1 MAAEAPLRTLI
12 ADDEPLAIEVLR
24 MICATLPEVEII
36 GAASDGEMALRM
48 IETLTPDLVLLDVA
62 MPALDGV
69 TVARILETQPCPPAV
84 VFCTAYQDYALTAF
98 EVAAA
103 DYLLKPVEPERLKRA
118 IERARTRRER
128 PARQSGFPWLEE
140 LWAPHR
146 SEMVRIRVDEIERIE
161 AARDYMR
168 LHVGERSFLLYQ
180 TLSGLERRLDP
191 ARFIRLH
198 RSTIVHKDAI
208 LGLRHEGL
216 GLWVAKL
223 RGGSEVRIARP
234 YVAAAKA
241 MTGISAK

>member
-1 MAAEAPLRTLI
+1 MVAEAPLRTLI
-12 ADDEPLAIEVLR
+12 VDDEPLAIDVLR
-24 MICATLPEVEII
+24 MLCAPLPDVEIV
-36 GAASDGEMALRM
+36 GTATDGEAALRL
-48 IETLTPDLVLLDVA
+48 IDRLTPDLVLLDVA

-69 TVARILETQPCPPAV
+69 AVARILETKACPPAV
-84 VFCTAYQDYALTAF
+84 VFCTAYQEYALTAF

-103 DYLLKPVEPERLKRA
+103 DYLLKPVEPDRLKRA
-118 IERARTRRER
+118 LDRVRTRMDR
-128 PARQSGFPWLEE
+128 PATRLGFPWLQE

-146 SEMVRIRVDEIERIE
+146 SEMVRIGIDEIDRIE

-168 LHVGERSFLLYQ
+168 LHVGERSFLLHQ

-198 RSTIVHKDAI
+198 RSTIVRRGAV

-216 GLWVAKL
+216 GVWIARLP
-223 RGGSEVRIARP
+223 GGVEVRIARP

-241 MTGISAK
+241 MVGAPS